1 MLRVWGR
8 LTSVNVQKVVWTA
21 GELGLAFER
30 REAGGAHGVVDTPEY
45 RRMNPNGLVPVIED
59 DGFVLWES
67 NAIVRYLA
75 ATHGAGTL
83 WPDDARR
90 RADVD
95 RWMEWQSTTFTPAM
109 RDAFLQTV
117 RTPAE
122 KRDPAVI
129 EASRAASEKAAAI
142 LDAHLA
148 GRAFVAGDAF
158 SMEAG
163 EIAGRALLD
172 RADRPTAIFAVN
184 DNTAIGVLAAAHALG
199 LRIPEDLS
207 LVGYNDIPVV
217 SRLPVSLTT
226 VRVPF
231 GAIAVNALDLLQ
243 EALTG
248 AAPRTIVAA
257 PTLIPRRSTAR
268 PA

>member
-21 GELGLAFER
+21 DELGLAFER

-90 RADVD
+90 RADID

-117 RTPAE
+117 RVPAE

-148 GRAFVAGDAF
+148 GREFVAGDAF
-158 SMEAG
+158 SP
-163 EIAGRALLD
+163 
-172 RADRPTAIFAVN
+172 ADI
-184 DNTAIGVLAAAHALG
+184 VLGCAAHRWLHLPIAREPRPQLERWYAALSIRPG
-199 LRIPEDLS
+199 ARQVVET
-207 LVGYNDIPVV
+207 PV
-217 SRLPVSLTT
+217 R
-226 VRVPF
+226 
-231 GAIAVNALDLLQ
+231 
-243 EALTG
+243 
-248 AAPRTIVAA
+248 
-257 PTLIPRRSTAR
+257 
-268 PA
+268 